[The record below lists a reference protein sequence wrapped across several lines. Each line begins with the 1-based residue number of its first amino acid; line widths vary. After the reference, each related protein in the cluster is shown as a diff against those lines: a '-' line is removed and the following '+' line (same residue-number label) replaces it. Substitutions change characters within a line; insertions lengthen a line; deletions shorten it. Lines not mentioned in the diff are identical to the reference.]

1 MNQSV
6 KNGFF
11 GGACIWLLV
20 SVMVGAVAS
29 SSVAGPLK
37 PEVRGIYYLTPV
49 EGVRHTNLKSLD
61 AWNNSNVVGVA
72 IRAAWSE
79 LERSPG
85 QFNWSY
91 LDEAI
96 RIAGENKKFVAISAI
111 AGIYS
116 PDWVFSSAKLL
127 QLTGRDAKHRNTAP
141 TPWDSNYLSAW
152 KAFVQAFGERYDGNP
167 VIGYITASGPGR
179 AEECYVVDD
188 PLDAA
193 QFDANR
199 WVTATNQIV
208 GYYNAAFKTTPWV
221 LAWGKPSLRLNQL
234 MADIYKA
241 PGSFGFKADSLSAF
255 FPNTSVEEG
264 QLSLSMSKTR
274 PIVFQALRP
283 TKDPYALAA
292 VLENGKRMGMQAFE
306 CYQGDASNPAS
317 QAALA
322 AANRAMGAAR

>member
-1 MNQSV
+1 MNRSLRDGTFRV
-6 KNGFF
+6 VWS
-11 GGACIWLLV
+11 WLLLLV
-20 SVMVGAVAS
+20 IIGAVMFS
-29 SSVAGPLK
+29 SEAGPLK
-37 PEVRGIYYLTPV
+37 SEARGIYYLTPV
-49 EGVRHTNLKSLD
+49 EGVRHTNLSALD
-61 AWNNSNVVGVA
+61 AWDNPNVVGVA
-72 IRAAWSE
+72 LRAAWSE
-79 LERSPG
+79 LERSSG

-96 RIAGENKKFVAISAI
+96 QIAGAKKKFVAISVI

-116 PDWVFSSAKLL
+116 PDWIFKSVKLL

-188 PLDAA
+188 PFDAA

-199 WVTATNQIV
+199 WVAAADQIV
-208 GYYNAAFKTTPWV
+208 GYYNAAFRTTPWV
-221 LAWGKPSLRLNQL
+221 LAWGKPSLRLNRL

-283 TKDPYALAA
+283 VKDPYALAA
-292 VLENGKRMGMQAFE
+292 VLENGQRMGMQAFE

>member
-1 MNQSV
+1 
-6 KNGFF
+6 
-11 GGACIWLLV
+11 
-20 SVMVGAVAS
+20 MVGVVTS

-61 AWNNSNVVGVA
+61 AWDNSNVVGVA
-72 IRAAWSE
+72 LRAAWSE
-79 LERSPG
+79 LERSQG
-85 QFNWSY
+85 QVDWSY
-91 LDEAI
+91 LDDAI
-96 RIAGENKKFVAISAI
+96 RIAGEKKKFVAISVI

-116 PDWVFSSAKLL
+116 PDWVYSSAKLL
-127 QLTGRDAKHRNTAP
+127 QLTGRDAKHRSTAP
-141 TPWDSNYLSAW
+141 TPWDANYLSAW
-152 KAFVQAFGERYDGNP
+152 KAFVHAFGERYDGNP

-188 PLDAA
+188 PSDAA

-199 WVTATNQIV
+199 WVAAATQIV
-208 GYYNAAFKTTPWV
+208 SYYNSAFKTTPWV
-221 LAWGKPSLRLNQL
+221 LAWGKPSLGLKQL

-264 QLSLSMSKTR
+264 QLSLSLSKTR

-283 TKDPYALAA
+283 TKDPSALAA
-292 VLENGKRMGMQAFE
+292 VLENGQRMGMQAFE
-306 CYQGDASNPAS
+306 SYQGDASNPAS

-322 AANRAMGAAR
+322 AANRAMGGVR